1 MTLTPPHS
9 CDFLRYMAAFH
20 GAICRVAQTVRGSLT
35 VMMAYLG
42 IPPVYLRMAWR
53 GDSDNPALPP
63 VLTLAEQVWAGR
75 PDSLAGVEQ

>member
-1 MTLTPPHS
+1 
-9 CDFLRYMAAFH
+9 
-20 GAICRVAQTVRGSLT
+20 